1 MRTPMPRLV
10 KDSKTAIWFFR
21 WSLPIAL
28 QQSLNRKSLYISL
41 KTRNLRLAQCLAGVL
56 NLRVETMKKLPNLN
70 EANLRKMLEIDL
82 DRGIFRADTP
92 EELAQGLTIVE
103 TIGRIRSTTPSQ
115 PSPAPKPVHY
125 MQPTSPLFR
134 KVADEVIK
142 EQGLT
147 LKASSLYKYKNTYDA
162 FIEMMGNRFL
172 EDIERS
178 DIKRFKDKML
188 EQGKVPH
195 TINGHLGRLYALFEF
210 AIKNKYVTGDNPAAN
225 HLIPNSKKLT
235 KNRDKFYDE
244 DLQAIY
250 NWENYQKMATTP
262 DYFWGPLICLF
273 SGMRI
278 EECTSLKLNQIKTD
292 DGVLL
297 FHITDAKTPSGVRY
311 VPIHSFL
318 IKLGLMDYVE
328 EVKKLDHQALFWYLS
343 EGPNGKLV
351 NHNGTKKN
359 LSRRFSKYLKDLG
372 VKQDT
377 NCFHSLRHTTIT
389 KLVAR
394 KVTNSTIYRLCG
406 HKGESNTHFNYLHEL
421 PPNTLQEA
429 VEALDF
435 HSTIDFLSYD
445 WRASLA
451 RIVGKTS

>member
-103 TIGRIRSTTPSQ
+103 TIGRIRSTTLSE

-178 DIKRFKDKML
+178 DSRTASAGSRTKYSTM
-188 EQGKVPH
+188 PA
-195 TINGHLGRLYALFEF
+195 TIGFSTALAKPAACSGIAAAVWHPVFWRGGQARCLAASGRGRWRRHGDAAGCPPADFARHHWAGRAGTTAAHLGQTRCSAR
-210 AIKNKYVTGDNPAAN
+210 AVWTQPPAA
-225 HLIPNSKKLT
+225 LAVGAL
-235 KNRDKFYDE
+235 
-244 DLQAIY
+244 
-250 NWENYQKMATTP
+250 
-262 DYFWGPLICLF
+262 GICR
-273 SGMRI
+273 SHH
-278 EECTSLKLNQIKTD
+278 D
-292 DGVLL
+292 
-297 FHITDAKTPSGVRY
+297 VRM
-311 VPIHSFL
+311 
-318 IKLGLMDYVE
+318 K
-328 EVKKLDHQALFWYLS
+328 
-343 EGPNGKLV
+343 
-351 NHNGTKKN
+351 
-359 LSRRFSKYLKDLG
+359 RR
-372 VKQDT
+372 
-377 NCFHSLRHTTIT
+377 SLR
-389 KLVAR
+389 
-394 KVTNSTIYRLCG
+394 
-406 HKGESNTHFNYLHEL
+406 
-421 PPNTLQEA
+421 
-429 VEALDF
+429 
-435 HSTIDFLSYD
+435 
-445 WRASLA
+445 AS
-451 RIVGKTS
+451 R